1 MYTQSYN
8 STVSYLATVSP
19 SLPLTPGKTNNFFVW
34 AEDTAALLA
43 FIYSCN
49 HEYALED
56 LVEAVKEY
64 QEYEDE
70 EEDEDDR

>member
-1 MYTQSYN
+1 MFTQSYN
-8 STVSYLATVSP
+8 STINYLATVSP
-19 SLPLTPGKTNNFFVW
+19 DLPLTPGKTNNFFVW
-34 AEDTAALLA
+34 AEDTAAVLA

-49 HEYALED
+49 HESALED

-70 EEDEDDR
+70 DNEDR